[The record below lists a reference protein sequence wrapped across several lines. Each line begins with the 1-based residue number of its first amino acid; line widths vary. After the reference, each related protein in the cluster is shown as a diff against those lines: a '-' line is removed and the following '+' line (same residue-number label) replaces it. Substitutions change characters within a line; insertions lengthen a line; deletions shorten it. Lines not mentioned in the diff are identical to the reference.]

1 MHELVF
7 GTVATGEGAFHP
19 GRDFTPGS
27 DGQGGLDEQADN
39 ASGRS
44 QSVPPDVRAVEEEP
58 TVRYSCSPQLFF
70 LMTDILVQDAS
81 APLGPIT
88 PWKVDGNRRKR
99 AAEDDFESASSVKRS
114 RGRKPTAGHAMTDVA
129 SSVRELAT
137 AFVGSMGSTAT
148 PERKAAIRQL
158 EDDAD
163 LSEDE
168 QIQAFRLFRKDSAVA
183 QSYLSIS
190 KKATRTRYIQSELA
204 AAT

>member
-1 MHELVF
+1 LAILSTDEYF
-7 GTVATGEGAFHP
+7 G
-19 GRDFTPGS
+19 
-27 DGQGGLDEQADN
+27 
-39 ASGRS
+39 SGWHHA
-44 QSVPPDVRAVEEEP
+44 P
-58 TVRYSCSPQLFF
+58 
-70 LMTDILVQDAS
+70 S

-88 PWKVDGNRRKR
+88 PWKADGNQRKR

-114 RGRKPTAGHAMTDVA
+114 RGCKPTAGHAMTDVA

-168 QIQAFRLFRKDSAVA
+168 QIQAFRLFRKDSAVT

-190 KKATRTRYIQSELA
+190 KKATRTCYIQSELA
-204 AAT
+204 AI